1 MKNTANV
8 EFFAQTSFSRKKGQ
22 NENCFHQ
29 SLLSRGTPNIG
40 KMWKKL
46 FWDKKLHKSITI
58 VIFNETK
65 NFFDQNFSFYN
76 WSKHKN
82 FKVTYHWWEGLF
94 FVLFY
99 CHVRRCPK
107 TGFRLFKKK
116 IPVYL
121 TVYPHPS
128 SHHCQSGD
136 IRAHVTPGIGHFL
149 RISSSRNFLAFI
161 RLQIVMGHT
170 KKS

>member
-1 MKNTANV
+1 MKNPANV
-8 EFFAQTSFSRKKGQ
+8 EFFVQTSFSRKKGQ

-29 SLLSRGTPNIG
+29 SLLSRGTSNIG
-40 KMWKKL
+40 KKWKKL
-46 FWDKKLHKSITI
+46 FWDKKLHKSITV

-82 FKVTYHWWEGLF
+82 FNVTYHWWEGLF

-107 TGFRLFKKK
+107 TGFPALQKKNSCVSYCLSPPK
-116 IPVYL
+116 FASLPERG
-121 TVYPHPS
+121 HP
-128 SHHCQSGD
+128 
-136 IRAHVTPGIGHFL
+136 R
-149 RISSSRNFLAFI
+149 SRNSWHWALPSHFEL
-161 RLQIVMGHT
+161 
-170 KKS
+170 

>member
-8 EFFAQTSFSRKKGQ
+8 KFFARTSFSRKKGQ

-46 FWDKKLHKSITI
+46 FWDKKKLHKSITI

-94 FVLFY
+94 FVLFIVTFVD
-99 CHVRRCPK
+99 VRRLVSEASKNFFLCILVLPTYSEVWI
-107 TGFRLFKKK
+107 TGFSEVFE
-116 IPVYL
+116 
-121 TVYPHPS
+121 
-128 SHHCQSGD
+128 
-136 IRAHVTPGIGHFL
+136 
-149 RISSSRNFLAFI
+149 
-161 RLQIVMGHT
+161 
-170 KKS
+170 